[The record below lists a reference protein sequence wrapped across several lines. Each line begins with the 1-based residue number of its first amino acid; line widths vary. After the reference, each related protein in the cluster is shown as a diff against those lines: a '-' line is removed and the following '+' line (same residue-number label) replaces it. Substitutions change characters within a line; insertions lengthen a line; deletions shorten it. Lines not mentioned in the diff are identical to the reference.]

1 MSGNTYIYIYY
12 IMQNIVKQIQIHFEQ
27 INLYF
32 EQIVLNVKGAAFQ
45 LK

>member
-1 MSGNTYIYIYY
+1 
-12 IMQNIVKQIQIHFEQ
+12 MQNIVKQIQIHFEQ

-45 LK
+45 LKWFISESQT